1 MALLRLG
8 LCLLCALT
16 LALSLTGIRAWA
28 NEASPDPEV
37 VHFIGGE
44 LAPDSSV
51 PGDDGIVGE
60 ETEPE
65 EEEPLQEDTASEV
78 PDEKDDVT
86 STEEEPAAEP
96 VYSEDVSVEPE
107 QEVSEGLAVL
117 EDQGPERVAEQ
128 PSEEEAKRF
137 FGPMPTKN
145 QHPLHL
151 MFYNFPAERAQV
163 LPDGEREFVFRF
175 EGSSNMVKKA
185 ESGTIV
191 DLDLESWNYTL
202 EYQQGTP
209 WGELSVQVP
218 LRDSTHGFMDN
229 IIDSW
234 HDLLG
239 LPRGDRPD
247 YPANEYHFFV
257 RSGDGGVLNFPS
269 DRLGIADVS
278 LAWKGEITSSCRG
291 TLAYRAAVKLPT
303 GNPSDG
309 LGSGGTDFGVGLAY
323 EKLWHRWAG
332 YANLNYVI
340 IGNPDLAGFE
350 ANNIW
355 TGSVACEYRL
365 RPTWW
370 LTGQMNFAQY
380 PLSTGTGTLD
390 RDSNELLFG
399 FHKLLGKRL
408 LFSGGFT
415 EDMRTDTAPDF
426 GIIGELRW
434 RF

>member
-1 MALLRLG
+1 
-8 LCLLCALT
+8 
-16 LALSLTGIRAWA
+16 
-28 NEASPDPEV
+28 
-37 VHFIGGE
+37 
-44 LAPDSSV
+44 
-51 PGDDGIVGE
+51 
-60 ETEPE
+60 
-65 EEEPLQEDTASEV
+65 
-78 PDEKDDVT
+78 
-86 STEEEPAAEP
+86 
-96 VYSEDVSVEPE
+96 
-107 QEVSEGLAVL
+107 
-117 EDQGPERVAEQ
+117 
-128 PSEEEAKRF
+128 
-137 FGPMPTKN
+137 MPTRN

-151 MFYNFPAERAQV
+151 IFYNFPAERAQV
-163 LPDGEREFVFRF
+163 LHDGEREFVFRF

-185 ESGTIV
+185 EAGTIV

-218 LRDSTHGFMDN
+218 VRDNAHGFMDN
-229 IIDSW
+229 IIDGW
-234 HDLLG
+234 HGLLG

-247 YPANEYHFFV
+247 YPANDYHFFV
-257 RSGDGGVLNFPS
+257 RSGNGGVLNFPS
-269 DRLGIADVS
+269 DKFGIADIS
-278 LAWKGEITSSCRG
+278 LAWKGEINSGPRG

-303 GNPSDG
+303 GNAEDG
-309 LGSGGTDFGVGLAY
+309 LGSGGADFGVGLAY

-332 YANLNYVI
+332 YANLNYII
-340 IGNPDLAGFE
+340 IGDPDFVGYE
-350 ANNIW
+350 TNNVW

-370 LTGQMNFAQY
+370 VTGQVNFAQY
-380 PLSTGTGTLD
+380 PLSTGAGTLD

-408 LFSGGFT
+408 LFSGGFS